1 MERTNQRQKNTA
13 MATPSEAVIMQDP
26 KTSEAPELL
35 PEYLARIG
43 QGPLL
48 GREEERDLARRAR
61 TGDTGARQKL
71 VEKNLRLVV
80 SVAKKYRYLGLP
92 FEDLIQEGN
101 IGLIKA
107 VERFDP
113 EKGHRFSTYAT
124 WWIRQAIGRAVSD
137 KGRTI
142 RVPVHMGEK
151 MRRVRR
157 AREELS
163 SEGGREPTEEEVARR
178 LGWEIGQVRLA
189 ADAIPDAV
197 SLDAPVGSNASGA
210 DRAKLGEL
218 VEDRRAPG
226 PENEALSEMGRA
238 RLGEEIGAL
247 PERHQ
252 RVLVG
257 RYGLGGQE
265 PLTLGRLGRD
275 LGLSRGRV
283 RRLQREAEQMLRN
296 SGQAELFRGSV
307 A

>member
-1 MERTNQRQKNTA
+1 
-13 MATPSEAVIMQDP
+13 MA
-26 KTSEAPELL
+26 
-35 PEYLARIG
+35 
-43 QGPLL
+43 
-48 GREEERDLARRAR
+48 REEEMDLARRAR
-61 TGDTGARQKL
+61 TGDAPARQKL

-80 SVAKKYRYLGLP
+80 SVAKKYRHLGLP

-101 IGLIKA
+101 IGLLKA

-124 WWIRQAIGRAVSD
+124 WWIRQAIGRALSD

-151 MRRVRR
+151 MRRVRL

-163 SEGGREPTEEEVARR
+163 YERGREPTEEEVAQR
-178 LGWEIGQVRLA
+178 LGWGIGQVRLA
-189 ADAIPDAV
+189 VGAMPDAV
-197 SLDAPVGSNASGA
+197 SLDAPVGSDAIGA
-210 DRAKLGEL
+210 DRAELREL

-226 PENEALSEMGRA
+226 PEDEALSDMGRA
-238 RLGEEIGAL
+238 GLGEEIGAL
-247 PERHQ
+247 PERHR

-265 PLTLGRLGRD
+265 PLTLGRLSRD

-296 SGQAELFRGSV
+296 SGRAELFRGSV